1 METQGK
7 EARKARIKQ
16 EAEAKL
22 ALASAPSR
30 MQKDLERR
38 SELPPKPLGDQ
49 YTFKPKIGK
58 QVTAQMFKD

>member
-1 METQGK
+1 MFRANPLPKNCTVLLYEKMETQGK
-7 EARKARIKQ
+7 EARKARIKL

-38 SELPPKPLGDQ
+38 SELPPKPLGD
-49 YTFKPKIGK
+49 
-58 QVTAQMFKD
+58 